1 MNALWHLDN
10 KSQFQYYINILRPRK
25 RFKKWLKKE
34 KDNNIEL
41 ICNAYQCNKRV
52 AKQYLNILSDEQLTL
67 LKKEQETGGV

>member
-1 MNALWHLDN
+1 
-10 KSQFQYYINILRPRK
+10 
-25 RFKKWLKKE
+25 
-34 KDNNIEL
+34 L